1 MNFALVGT
9 VMHDEIE
16 TVEGRR
22 FESFGGIL
30 YNLMALS
37 TVTTAADRLAP
48 HGFVSA
54 PHKELLQRQFFDR
67 LPMVD
72 SSRLQ
77 VNPAGTDHNV
87 LRYVS
92 HSSRR
97 EKMTVVSPPVTR
109 EHLPA
114 MEQFDAV
121 LFNFISGSEMD
132 LDTFRWLRGATKGLV
147 YLDVHNLGKLRRDG
161 VPVPGHRFDGW
172 ADWFAAADIVQ
183 GNEWEA
189 ERLLGVHPKTEAD
202 FRDVA
207 LRFIAA
213 EGPRITILTMG
224 SAGAAMA
231 WRSPEGIRYARIPAM
246 PHLKVLDTTGCGDC
260 FSAGFLVEYLRTGNP
275 LLSALFAATLSGLNC
290 AQIGL
295 DGLTQITGVRETMES
310 EYADLLQRVADGW
323 QGELVNA

>member
-1 MNFALVGT
+1 MNIALVGT

-37 TVTTAADRLAP
+37 TVTTAADRVAP

-54 PHKELLQRQFFDR
+54 PHKDQLRREFFDR

-72 SSRLQ
+72 PSRLQ
-77 VNPAGTDHNV
+77 VNPLGTDHNV
-87 LRYVS
+87 LRYVT

-114 MEQFDAV
+114 MDQFDAV

-132 LDTFRWLRGATKGLV
+132 LETFRWLRGATKGLF
-147 YLDVHNLGKLRRDG
+147 YLDVHNLGKQRVDG
-161 VPVPGHRFDGW
+161 VPVPGHRFGGW
-172 ADWFAAADIVQ
+172 PEWFAHADIIQ

-189 ERLLGVHPKTEAD
+189 ERLLDLHPKTEAD
-202 FRDVA
+202 FREAA
-207 LRFIAA
+207 LRFIRTH
-213 EGPRITILTMG
+213 GPRIAILTMG

-231 WRSPEGIRYARIPAM
+231 WRSPEGIRYARIPAI
-246 PHLKVLDTTGCGDC
+246 PNLQVLDTTGCGDC
-260 FSAGFLVEYLRTGNP
+260 FSAGFLVEYQRTKDPLR
-275 LLSALFAATLSGLNC
+275 SALFAATLSGLNC
-290 AQIGL
+290 ARIGL
-295 DGLTQITGVRETMES
+295 EGLAQITGVRETMQS
-310 EYADLLQRVADGW
+310 EYADLLTRVDAGW
-323 QGELVNA
+323 AGELV